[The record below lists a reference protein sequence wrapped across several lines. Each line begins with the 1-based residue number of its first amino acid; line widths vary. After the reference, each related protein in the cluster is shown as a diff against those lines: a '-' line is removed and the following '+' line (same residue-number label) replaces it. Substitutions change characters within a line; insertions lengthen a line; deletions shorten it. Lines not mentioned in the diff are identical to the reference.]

1 MNQLNHLKKIAS
13 VKSNSGIKFLTPAA
27 FPGSHCPLHTS
38 LALSANIRG
47 MSTLVVGTSEC
58 SIYSRGV
65 VKKAMHS
72 EDSIHWMYVLDS
84 NEVVFGC
91 REGVIDAIKQM
102 NREGAQAIMV
112 ILTCVPE
119 VIGEDIQG
127 IIHEVQPQVKARL
140 SYVLMGH
147 FRCNSHPSG
156 YWKTL
161 LAFGS
166 MMEKRN
172 TNPNI
177 INILGRSID
186 EDHIPMPELLIELEK
201 KGLQLRMLAP
211 KSDIKD
217 FMEATDGKLNIVI
230 SPYMNPLADMMK
242 KEYEIPYINLH
253 EIYDIYEID
262 QAYGEIEKIL
272 NISLHNRFKELREKA
287 LIVTEEAKKKLYV
300 LKYISTGMN
309 TMPPLPLAYYLNQF
323 NMEPILLHMEE
334 FYPNDRLWTTKL
346 QEVGLNPIVCH
357 MVNNKR
363 DAQVLEELDVDISF
377 GEIVEGTGRI
387 PCVSYLYELYG
398 QIGYERTSSILNRI
412 MNTLE
417 NQKISRRDLNGTS

>member
-13 VKSNSGIKFLTPAA
+13 VKSNAGIKFLTPAA
-27 FPGSHCPLHTS
+27 FPGSHCPLHTA

-58 SIYSRGV
+58 STYSRGV
-65 VKKAMHS
+65 VKKAKHS
-72 EDSIHWMYVLDS
+72 KDALHWMYVLDS

-102 NREGAQAIMV
+102 NREGAEAIMV

-119 VIGEDIQG
+119 VIGEDIGG

-140 SYVLMGH
+140 SSVLMGH

-161 LAFGS
+161 LAFGG
-166 MMEKRN
+166 MMEKRD

-177 INILGRSID
+177 VNILGRSMD
-186 EDHIPMPELLIELEK
+186 EDHIPMPKLLVELEK

-217 FMEATDGKLNIVI
+217 FMEATDGKLNLVI

-242 KEYEIPYINLH
+242 KEYGIPYVSLH
-253 EIYDIYEID
+253 EVYDICEID
-262 QAYGEIEKIL
+262 QKYREIEKIL
-272 NISLHNRFKELREKA
+272 NISFDHGFEELREKA
-287 LIVTEEAKKKLYV
+287 LIVTKEAEKKLEG
-300 LKYISTGMN
+300 LRYISTEVN
-309 TMPPLPLAYYLNQF
+309 PMPPLSLAFYLNKF
-323 NMEPILLHMEE
+323 NMKPILLHMEE
-334 FYPNDRLWTTKL
+334 FYPDDRLWTKKL
-346 QEVGLNPIVCH
+346 QEIGINPFVCH
-357 MVNNKR
+357 MVNNKS
-363 DAQVLEELDVDISF
+363 DAQVLEELEADVSF
-377 GEIVEGTGRI
+377 GEIFEGTGRI

-398 QIGYERTSSILNRI
+398 QIGYERTSLLLNR
-412 MNTLE
+412 MLNTLE
-417 NQKISRRDLNGTS
+417 NHKIQGGI